1 MLIADGTLVP
11 ELGIDQ
17 GLEVFECLFATLST
31 GDLLV
36 ILLYLLI
43 HSKRGLT

>member
-1 MLIADGTLVP
+1 MAEGTLVN

-17 GLEVFECLFATLST
+17 GLQVFECLFATLST

-43 HSKRGLT
+43 HSKKGLT